1 MALRPIRGAAQAV
14 TILLGAQIV
23 LSVIEALALL
33 NRIALLHRIQ
43 AGEVIDLGQ
52 ADDADTALQAV
63 TSVQSLTFIATVV
76 VWCIWQHR
84 AQRTAIELAGG
95 GLTFTPGWA
104 VGWWFI
110 PIANLWKPF
119 QAVRE
124 LWKASHGGDAW
135 RTMVTWPVIGWW
147 WASWIVSNLV
157 TWAAIRGG
165 GLGTGTG
172 TSGPQITAEDVISSD
187 RWELVSL
194 PLGVVAAILAIMI
207 VRSVG
212 RAQDD
217 APRPAPAA
225 MQPLP
230 DPPLR
235 PDLGAA

>member
-1 MALRPIRGAAQAV
+1 MSMALRPIRAIAQAV
-14 TILLGAQIV
+14 TILLAAQIV

-43 AGEVIDLGQ
+43 AGEAIDLGK
-52 ADDADTALQAV
+52 AGDADTALQAV
-63 TSVQSLTFIATVV
+63 TSVESLVLIATVV

-84 AQRTAIELAGG
+84 AQRTAIELAGR

-135 RTMVTWPVIGWW
+135 RTMATWPVLGWW
-147 WASWIVSNLV
+147 WASWIVSNLL
-157 TWAAIRGG
+157 TWVAIRGV

-172 TSGPQITAEDVISSD
+172 TQITAEDVISSD
-187 RWELVSL
+187 TWELVSL
-194 PLGVVAAILAIMI
+194 PLEVVAAILAIMI

-212 RAQDD
+212 QAQDD
-217 APRPAPAA
+217 APRQAPAT

-230 DPPLR
+230 DPPPR
-235 PDLGAA
+235 PDLGTT